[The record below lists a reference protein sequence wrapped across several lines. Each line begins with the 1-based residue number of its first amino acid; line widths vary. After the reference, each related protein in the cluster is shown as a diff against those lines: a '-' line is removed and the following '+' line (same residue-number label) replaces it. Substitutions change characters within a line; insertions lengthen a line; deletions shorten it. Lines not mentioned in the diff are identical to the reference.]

1 MLGNVY
7 MGEECIPRYGLI
19 YPSALVCSMHGWPC
33 VQAVQL
39 AWPSA
44 VWVSFYMF
52 LSGDLITLPP
62 DYLCFQSENRILLS
76 KLINK
81 YPLEIDATVLQK
93 ILRGH
98 WKAYLLERPSLEL
111 CKSLLMLRDYNIS
124 GRLNLMEI
132 PVLLH
137 MLHFWRVCSLLI
149 VLLIAVNWFLFTD
162 HPNYCLLL
170 LLL

>member
-1 MLGNVY
+1 
-7 MGEECIPRYGLI
+7 
-19 YPSALVCSMHGWPC
+19 
-33 VQAVQL
+33 
-39 AWPSA
+39 
-44 VWVSFYMF
+44 
-52 LSGDLITLPP
+52 
-62 DYLCFQSENRILLS
+62 LS

-81 YPLEIDATVLQK
+81 YPLEIDATTLQK

-137 MLHFWRVCSLLI
+137 MLHFWRVRYAEEFPACNLQ
-149 VLLIAVNWFLFTD
+149 A
-162 HPNYCLLL
+162 
-170 LLL
+170 

>member
-1 MLGNVY
+1 M
-7 MGEECIPRYGLI
+7 
-19 YPSALVCSMHGWPC
+19 
-33 VQAVQL
+33 
-39 AWPSA
+39 
-44 VWVSFYMF
+44 
-52 LSGDLITLPP
+52 
-62 DYLCFQSENRILLS
+62 LS

-81 YPLEIDATVLQK
+81 YPLEIDAPTLRK

-137 MLHFWRVCSLLI
+137 MLHFWRVSI
-149 VLLIAVNWFLFTD
+149 RGPSPD
-162 HPNYCLLL
+162 
-170 LLL
+170 

>member
-1 MLGNVY
+1 MHTQVRFDISFCLGLFHAWVTL
-7 MGEECIPRYGLI
+7 CSSCPTGLTL
-19 YPSALVCSMHGWPC
+19 SC
-33 VQAVQL
+33 VTGFKPVNCKN
-39 AWPSA
+39 P
-44 VWVSFYMF
+44 
-52 LSGDLITLPP
+52 ITLPP

-111 CKSLLMLRDYNIS
+111 CKSLLMLSDYNIS

-149 VLLIAVNWFLFTD
+149 VLLIAVN
-162 HPNYCLLL
+162 
-170 LLL
+170 